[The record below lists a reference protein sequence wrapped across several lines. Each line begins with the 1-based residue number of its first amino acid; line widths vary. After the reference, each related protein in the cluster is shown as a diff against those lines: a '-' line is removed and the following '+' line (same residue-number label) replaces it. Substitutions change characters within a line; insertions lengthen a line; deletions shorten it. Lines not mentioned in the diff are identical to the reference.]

1 MLSTFEKDM
10 AAFQKIREEN
20 NFGKL
25 LAHAPYTMNLAAAN
39 EDTYEFAKMV
49 IREDVKRMDSI
60 GVEYICFHPGS
71 HVGGG
76 VEEGTRKIIEG
87 LNQAIT
93 GDMAAFQKIREENN
107 FGKLLAHAPYTMNL
121 AAANEDTYEFAKM
134 VIRED
139 VKRMDSIGVEYICF
153 HPGSHV
159 GGGVEE
165 GTRKIIEGLNQ
176 AITGD
181 ENITVL
187 LETMSGK
194 GTEIGRSFE
203 EIRAIIDGVE
213 HNERMGVC
221 MDTCHIFSAGYDI
234 VNDLDG
240 VLDEFDRVIGI
251 DRLKTIH
258 LNDSMM
264 PFGKNKDRHAGIGE
278 GEIGMKALLEVINHP
293 KLRDIPF
300 FLETPYDDEG
310 HGREITM
317 LKENR

>member
-1 MLSTFEKDM
+1 MFTIGSHISIAKGFKKAAQISVDIGANTFQFFSRNPRGGNAKEFNEKDIK
-10 AAFQKIREEN
+10 AFQTIREEN

-39 EDTYEFAKMV
+39 EDTYEFAKKV
-49 IREDVKRMDSI
+49 IKEDVARMDSI
-60 GVEYICFHPGS
+60 GIDYICFHPGS
-71 HVGGG
+71 HVGSG
-76 VEEGTRKIIEG
+76 VEVGIKKIVDG

-93 GDMAAFQKIREENN
+93 GEENI
-107 FGKLLAHAPYTMNL
+107 M
-121 AAANEDTYEFAKM
+121 
-134 VIRED
+134 
-139 VKRMDSIGVEYICF
+139 
-153 HPGSHV
+153 
-159 GGGVEE
+159 
-165 GTRKIIEGLNQ
+165 
-176 AITGD
+176 
-181 ENITVL
+181 VL

-203 EIRAIIDGVE
+203 ELREIIDGVE
-213 HNERMGVC
+213 HNERIGVC

-240 VLDEFDRVIGI
+240 VLEEFDKVVGLQ
-251 DRLKTIH
+251 RLKTIH

-300 FLETPYDDEG
+300 FLETPYDDDG
-310 HGREITM
+310 HGREIAM

>member
-1 MLSTFEKDM
+1 MFTIGSHISIAKGFKKAAQISVDIGANTFQFFSKNPRGGNAKEFNEKDM

-71 HVGGG
+71 HVG
-76 VEEGTRKIIEG
+76 
-87 LNQAIT
+87 
-93 GDMAAFQKIREENN
+93 
-107 FGKLLAHAPYTMNL
+107 
-121 AAANEDTYEFAKM
+121 
-134 VIRED
+134 
-139 VKRMDSIGVEYICF
+139 S
-153 HPGSHV
+153 
-159 GGGVEE
+159 GVEE

-240 VLDEFDRVIGI
+240 VLDEFDRVIGL

-278 GEIGMKALLEVINHP
+278 GEIGMKALLEVVNHP
-293 KLRDIPF
+293 KLREIPF

-310 HGREITM
+310 HGREIAM

>member
-1 MLSTFEKDM
+1 MFTIGAHVSIAKGFKKAAQISVDIGANTFQFFSRNPRGGNAKEFNEKDM

-71 HVGGG
+71 HVGSG

-93 GDMAAFQKIREENN
+93 GN
-107 FGKLLAHAPYTMNL
+107 
-121 AAANEDTYEFAKM
+121 
-134 VIRED
+134 
-139 VKRMDSIGVEYICF
+139 
-153 HPGSHV
+153 
-159 GGGVEE
+159 
-165 GTRKIIEGLNQ
+165 
-176 AITGD
+176 

-240 VLDEFDRVIGI
+240 VLDEFDRVIGL

-278 GEIGMKALLEVINHP
+278 GEIGMKALLEVVNHP

-310 HGREITM
+310 HGREIAM

>member
-1 MLSTFEKDM
+1 MFTIGSHISIAKGFKKAAQISVDIGANTFQFFSRNPRGGNAKEFNEKDM

-71 HVGGG
+71 HVG
-76 VEEGTRKIIEG
+76 
-87 LNQAIT
+87 
-93 GDMAAFQKIREENN
+93 
-107 FGKLLAHAPYTMNL
+107 
-121 AAANEDTYEFAKM
+121 
-134 VIRED
+134 
-139 VKRMDSIGVEYICF
+139 S
-153 HPGSHV
+153 
-159 GGGVEE
+159 GVEE

-240 VLDEFDRVIGI
+240 VLDEFDRVIGL

-278 GEIGMKALLEVINHP
+278 GEIGMKALLEVVNHP

>member
-1 MLSTFEKDM
+1 MFTIGAHVSIAKGFKKAAQISVDIGANTFQFFSRNPRGGNAKEFNEK
-10 AAFQKIREEN
+10 
-20 NFGKL
+20 
-25 LAHAPYTMNLAAAN
+25 
-39 EDTYEFAKMV
+39 
-49 IREDVKRMDSI
+49 
-60 GVEYICFHPGS
+60 
-71 HVGGG
+71 
-76 VEEGTRKIIEG
+76 
-87 LNQAIT
+87 
-93 GDMAAFQKIREENN
+93 DMAAFQKIREENN

-213 HNERMGVC
+213 HNERIGVC

-240 VLDEFDRVIGI
+240 VLDEFDRVIGL

>member
-1 MLSTFEKDM
+1 MFTIGAHVSIAKGFKKAAQISVDIGANTFQFFSRNPRGGNAKEFNEK
-10 AAFQKIREEN
+10 
-20 NFGKL
+20 
-25 LAHAPYTMNLAAAN
+25 
-39 EDTYEFAKMV
+39 
-49 IREDVKRMDSI
+49 
-60 GVEYICFHPGS
+60 
-71 HVGGG
+71 
-76 VEEGTRKIIEG
+76 
-87 LNQAIT
+87 
-93 GDMAAFQKIREENN
+93 DMAAFQKIREENN

-240 VLDEFDRVIGI
+240 VLDEFDRVIGL

-278 GEIGMKALLEVINHP
+278 VEIGMKALLEVVNHP
-293 KLRDIPF
+293 KLREIPF

-310 HGREITM
+310 HGREIAM

>member
-1 MLSTFEKDM
+1 MFTIGAHVSIAKGFKKAAQISVDIGANTFQFFSRNPRGGNAKEFNEK
-10 AAFQKIREEN
+10 
-20 NFGKL
+20 
-25 LAHAPYTMNLAAAN
+25 
-39 EDTYEFAKMV
+39 
-49 IREDVKRMDSI
+49 
-60 GVEYICFHPGS
+60 
-71 HVGGG
+71 
-76 VEEGTRKIIEG
+76 
-87 LNQAIT
+87 
-93 GDMAAFQKIREENN
+93 DMAAFQKIREENN

-213 HNERMGVC
+213 HNKRMGVC

-240 VLDEFDRVIGI
+240 VLDEFDRVIGL

-278 GEIGMKALLEVINHP
+278 GEIGMKALLEVVNHP

-310 HGREITM
+310 HGREIAM

>member
-1 MLSTFEKDM
+1 MFTIGAHVSIAKGFKKAAQISVDIGANTFQFFSRNPRGGNAKEFNEK
-10 AAFQKIREEN
+10 
-20 NFGKL
+20 
-25 LAHAPYTMNLAAAN
+25 
-39 EDTYEFAKMV
+39 
-49 IREDVKRMDSI
+49 
-60 GVEYICFHPGS
+60 
-71 HVGGG
+71 
-76 VEEGTRKIIEG
+76 
-87 LNQAIT
+87 
-93 GDMAAFQKIREENN
+93 DMAAFQKIREENN

-213 HNERMGVC
+213 HNERIGVC

-293 KLRDIPF
+293 KLREIPF

-310 HGREITM
+310 HGREIAM

>member
-1 MLSTFEKDM
+1 MFTIGSHISIAKGFKKAAQISVDIGANTFQFFSRNPRGGNAKEFNEKDM

-71 HVGGG
+71 HVG
-76 VEEGTRKIIEG
+76 
-87 LNQAIT
+87 
-93 GDMAAFQKIREENN
+93 
-107 FGKLLAHAPYTMNL
+107 
-121 AAANEDTYEFAKM
+121 
-134 VIRED
+134 
-139 VKRMDSIGVEYICF
+139 S
-153 HPGSHV
+153 
-159 GGGVEE
+159 GVEE

-187 LETMSGK
+187 IETMSGK

-240 VLDEFDRVIGI
+240 VLDEFDRVIGL

-278 GEIGMKALLEVINHP
+278 GEIGMKALLEVVNHP
-293 KLRDIPF
+293 KLREIPF

-310 HGREITM
+310 HGREIAM

>member
-1 MLSTFEKDM
+1 MFTIGAHVSIAKGFKKAAQISVDIGANTFQFFSRNPRGGNAKEFNEKDM

-49 IREDVKRMDSI
+49 IREDVKRI
-60 GVEYICFHPGS
+60 
-71 HVGGG
+71 
-76 VEEGTRKIIEG
+76 
-87 LNQAIT
+87 
-93 GDMAAFQKIREENN
+93 
-107 FGKLLAHAPYTMNL
+107 
-121 AAANEDTYEFAKM
+121 
-134 VIRED
+134 
-139 VKRMDSIGVEYICF
+139 DSIGVEYICF

-240 VLDEFDRVIGI
+240 VLDEFDRVIGL

-278 GEIGMKALLEVINHP
+278 GEIGMKALLEVVNHP

-310 HGREITM
+310 HGREIAM

>member
-1 MLSTFEKDM
+1 MFTIGAHVSIAKGFKKAARISVDIGANTFQFFSRNPRGGNAKEFNEKDM
-10 AAFQKIREEN
+10 VAFQDIREKN

-49 IREDVKRMDSI
+49 IKEDVKRMDSI

-71 HVGGG
+71 HVG
-76 VEEGTRKIIEG
+76 
-87 LNQAIT
+87 
-93 GDMAAFQKIREENN
+93 
-107 FGKLLAHAPYTMNL
+107 
-121 AAANEDTYEFAKM
+121 
-134 VIRED
+134 
-139 VKRMDSIGVEYICF
+139 S
-153 HPGSHV
+153 
-159 GGGVEE
+159 GVEE

-203 EIRAIIDGVE
+203 ELKAIIDGVE
-213 HNERMGVC
+213 HNERIGVC

-240 VLDEFDRVIGI
+240 VLDEFDRVIGL

-278 GEIGMKALLEVINHP
+278 GEIGMKALLEVVNHP
-293 KLRDIPF
+293 KLREIPF

-310 HGREITM
+310 HGREIAM

>member
-1 MLSTFEKDM
+1 MFTIGAHVSIAKGFKKAAQISVDIGANTFQFFSRNPRGGNAKEFNEK
-10 AAFQKIREEN
+10 
-20 NFGKL
+20 
-25 LAHAPYTMNLAAAN
+25 
-39 EDTYEFAKMV
+39 
-49 IREDVKRMDSI
+49 
-60 GVEYICFHPGS
+60 
-71 HVGGG
+71 
-76 VEEGTRKIIEG
+76 
-87 LNQAIT
+87 
-93 GDMAAFQKIREENN
+93 DMAAFQKIREENN

-240 VLDEFDRVIGI
+240 VLDEFDRVIGL

-293 KLRDIPF
+293 KLREIPF

-310 HGREITM
+310 HGREIAM

>member
-1 MLSTFEKDM
+1 MFTIGAHVSIAKGFKKAAQISVDIGANTFQFFSRNPRGGNAKEFNEKDM

-25 LAHAPYTMNLAAAN
+25 LAHAPYTMNLAA
-39 EDTYEFAKMV
+39 T
-49 IREDVKRMDSI
+49 
-60 GVEYICFHPGS
+60 
-71 HVGGG
+71 
-76 VEEGTRKIIEG
+76 
-87 LNQAIT
+87 
-93 GDMAAFQKIREENN
+93 
-107 FGKLLAHAPYTMNL
+107 
-121 AAANEDTYEFAKM
+121 NEDTYEFAKM

-213 HNERMGVC
+213 HNERIGVC

-240 VLDEFDRVIGI
+240 VLDEFDRVIGL

-278 GEIGMKALLEVINHP
+278 GEIGMKALLEVVNHP

-310 HGREITM
+310 HGREIAM

>member
-1 MLSTFEKDM
+1 MFTIGAHVSIAKGFKKAAQISVDIGANTFQFFSRNPRGGNAKEFNEKDM
-10 AAFQKIREEN
+10 AAFQDIREKN

-49 IREDVKRMDSI
+49 IKEDVKRMDSI

-71 HVGGG
+71 HVG
-76 VEEGTRKIIEG
+76 
-87 LNQAIT
+87 
-93 GDMAAFQKIREENN
+93 
-107 FGKLLAHAPYTMNL
+107 
-121 AAANEDTYEFAKM
+121 
-134 VIRED
+134 
-139 VKRMDSIGVEYICF
+139 S
-153 HPGSHV
+153 
-159 GGGVEE
+159 GVEE

-203 EIRAIIDGVE
+203 ELKAIIDGVE
-213 HNERMGVC
+213 HNERIGVC

-240 VLDEFDRVIGI
+240 VLDEFDRVIGL

-278 GEIGMKALLEVINHP
+278 GEIGMKALLEVVNHP
-293 KLRDIPF
+293 KLREIPF

-310 HGREITM
+310 HGREIAM

>member
-1 MLSTFEKDM
+1 MFTIGAHVSIAKGFKKAAQISVDIGANTFQFFSRNPRGGNAKEFNEKDM
-10 AAFQKIREEN
+10 AAFQDIREKN

-25 LAHAPYTMNLAAAN
+25 LAHAPYTMNLAAVN

-49 IREDVKRMDSI
+49 IKEDVKRMDSI

-71 HVGGG
+71 HVG
-76 VEEGTRKIIEG
+76 
-87 LNQAIT
+87 
-93 GDMAAFQKIREENN
+93 
-107 FGKLLAHAPYTMNL
+107 
-121 AAANEDTYEFAKM
+121 
-134 VIRED
+134 
-139 VKRMDSIGVEYICF
+139 S
-153 HPGSHV
+153 
-159 GGGVEE
+159 GVEE

-203 EIRAIIDGVE
+203 ELKAIIDGVE
-213 HNERMGVC
+213 HNERIGVC

-240 VLDEFDRVIGI
+240 VLDEFDRVIGL

-278 GEIGMKALLEVINHP
+278 GEIGMKALLEVVNHP
-293 KLRDIPF
+293 KLREIPF

-310 HGREITM
+310 HGREIAM

>member
-1 MLSTFEKDM
+1 MFTIGAHVSIAKGFKKAAQISVDIGANTFQFFSRNPRGGNAKEFNEKDM
-10 AAFQKIREEN
+10 AAFQDIREKN

-49 IREDVKRMDSI
+49 IKEDVKRMDSI

-71 HVGGG
+71 HVGSG

-93 GDMAAFQKIREENN
+93 GN
-107 FGKLLAHAPYTMNL
+107 
-121 AAANEDTYEFAKM
+121 
-134 VIRED
+134 
-139 VKRMDSIGVEYICF
+139 
-153 HPGSHV
+153 
-159 GGGVEE
+159 
-165 GTRKIIEGLNQ
+165 
-176 AITGD
+176 

-203 EIRAIIDGVE
+203 ELKAIIDGVE
-213 HNERMGVC
+213 HNERIGVC

-240 VLDEFDRVIGI
+240 VLDEFDRIIGL

-278 GEIGMKALLEVINHP
+278 GEIGMKALLEVVNHP
-293 KLRDIPF
+293 KLREIPF

-310 HGREITM
+310 HGREIAM

>member
-1 MLSTFEKDM
+1 MFTIGAHVSIAKGFKKAAQISVDIGANTFQFFSRNPRGGNAKEFNEKDM

-39 EDTYEFAKMV
+39 DDTYEFAKMV

-71 HVGGG
+71 HVG
-76 VEEGTRKIIEG
+76 
-87 LNQAIT
+87 
-93 GDMAAFQKIREENN
+93 
-107 FGKLLAHAPYTMNL
+107 
-121 AAANEDTYEFAKM
+121 
-134 VIRED
+134 
-139 VKRMDSIGVEYICF
+139 S
-153 HPGSHV
+153 
-159 GGGVEE
+159 GVEE

-234 VNDLDG
+234 VNDLNG
-240 VLDEFDRVIGI
+240 VLDEFDRVIGL

-278 GEIGMKALLEVINHP
+278 GEIGMKAILEVINHP
-293 KLRDIPF
+293 KLREIPF

-310 HGREITM
+310 HGREIAM